1 MTSFQSDENILHR
14 WALLWFLKIMK
25 ILKLLFWCTIAT
37 TNQKKLFIHYN
48 FLLKVVHTI
57 KLPFSISSE
66 LNKFVPRAFCL
77 FNVGWYQKKIAEKEK
92 QNPLGTKL
100 VVKRSIRS
108 NRSTRDLLYGK
119 SKRGQTGCVGLP
131 NLLKDKATV
140 NLSVADIYRF
150 TRKYPFT

>member
-1 MTSFQSDENILHR
+1 MFPEHFVFLISDD
-14 WALLWFLKIMK
+14 
-25 ILKLLFWCTIAT
+25 
-37 TNQKKLFIHYN
+37 
-48 FLLKVVHTI
+48 I
-57 KLPFSISSE
+57 KEDDI
-66 LNKFVPRAFCL
+66 RCCL
-77 FNVGWYQKKIAEKEK
+77 IAEKEK
-92 QNPLGTKL
+92 ENPLRTKL